1 MFFILSKVFL
11 FLFSPFT
18 WLAIS
23 LLLFIYVKNNVWKKR
38 FLWSTVFIFFFF
50 SNGFIVNRL
59 ISLWEIDGIKTE
71 NMQQFENGIVLSG
84 MFEYNK
90 DLDRLSARRGSD
102 RIWQTIQL
110 YKKKKIKRIII
121 TGDSGYVFKKGL
133 HEAKQLKEVL
143 ISMGIPGEDI
153 LIESKSRNTHENAKE
168 TKALMDKHGL
178 STKNNLLITSSMHM
192 RRAKACFEEEG
203 ILCTPFT
210 TDHYIVHE
218 ESISMTEF
226 IPSTGAFK
234 MWDRLF
240 KEWIGYSVYAIMG
253 YL

>member
-1 MFFILSKVFL
+1 
-11 FLFSPFT
+11 
-18 WLAIS
+18 
-23 LLLFIYVKNNVWKKR
+23 
-38 FLWSTVFIFFFF
+38 
-50 SNGFIVNRL
+50 
-59 ISLWEIDGIKTE
+59 
-71 NMQQFENGIVLSG
+71 
-84 MFEYNK
+84 
-90 DLDRLSARRGSD
+90 
-102 RIWQTIQL
+102 L

-168 TKALMDKHGL
+168 TKALMDMHGL

-226 IPSTGAFK
+226 TPSTGAFI